1 MRVVINGEA
10 REVPEGLNLR
20 SLIQH
25 LSLPH
30 QRMAVEVDK
39 QVIRKAD
46 WALMRN
52 GMVAGWAEV
61 QSSVGF
67 SELIIFNVDHEPL

>member
-10 REVPEGLNLR
+10 KDVPEGLNLR
-20 SLIQH
+20 SLLKH

-30 QRMAVEVDK
+30 QRIAVEVDK

-46 WALMRN
+46 WDETAVN
-52 GMVAGWAEV
+52 AGTRIEIV
-61 QSSVGF
+61 HFVGGG
-67 SELIIFNVDHEPL
+67 

>member
-10 REVPEGLNLR
+10 KDVPEGLNLR
-20 SLIQH
+20 SLLEH

-30 QRMAVEVDK
+30 QRIAVEVDQ

-46 WALMRN
+46 WDQTL
-52 GMVAGWAEV
+52 VSAGTRIEIV
-61 QSSVGF
+61 HFVGGG
-67 SELIIFNVDHEPL
+67 